1 MPAGHSAAD
10 EAARYKLE
18 AEQAEFVA
26 RAARE
31 MHRRYLAA
39 AASERRLGGLLEQLQ
54 DQGFHILEDRLWA
67 GSRSANVDFVIVGPS
82 GVIIID
88 AKSWGDVTLKET
100 QVFQGQADVTDR
112 FENLRNLAD
121 RAQISLAEIGMAP
134 GGNPR
139 ARVF

>member
-18 AEQAEFVA
+18 AEQAEFAA

-39 AASERRLGGLLEQLQ
+39 AASERRLGCLLEPLEA
-54 DQGFHILEDRLWA
+54 QGFHVLEDRLWP

-82 GVIIID
+82 GVIIVD
-88 AKSWGDVTLKET
+88 AKSWGFGQIVGIAIWMGVLMELAYLEYSQYYLSLLKCNR
-100 QVFQGQADVTDR
+100 D
-112 FENLRNLAD
+112 
-121 RAQISLAEIGMAP
+121 
-134 GGNPR
+134 
-139 ARVF
+139 